1 MATPGVDVWPVTL
14 GARDAKCRVRFA
26 VGDALSLD
34 SPRSARDTDVPTGG
48 DGENSAAR
56 SGFGPDPELPKPPG
70 SFFSGLTLVDD
81 RAWVPVRILRG
92 WDPAAAPP
100 ASGYPR
106 VSPGLASATR
116 KTPDRRRR
124 RASCC
129 AWSAVVIPA
138 IVARPAARATGDR
151 ARDRVR
157 DRDRDLDRVRGDRF
171 SRRGR
176 RR

>member
-34 SPRSARDTDVPTGG
+34 SPRSARDAGVPTGG

-56 SGFGPDPELPKPPG
+56 SGFGPDPELPKHPG

-92 WDPAAAPP
+92 M
-100 ASGYPR
+100 GPR
-106 VSPGLASATR
+106 G
-116 KTPDRRRR
+116 
-124 RASCC
+124 
-129 AWSAVVIPA
+129 
-138 IVARPAARATGDR
+138 RATGEGLPPRLSGFGIGDSKNTR
-151 ARDRVR
+151 SPSPPSELLRLERGCDP
-157 DRDRDLDRVRGDRF
+157 GDR
-171 SRRGR
+171 RPTRGEGGWCPCP
-176 RR
+176 